1 MMELTKKEVLQEN
14 NEKEI
19 DESLQEYTQ
28 LKFIDPNKAVFSKT
42 PGGFLSLHYNDKEY
56 KRINVHRTFPFTR
69 PNKYISVSDADKN
82 EIGFILDM
90 DELSRDHRE
99 IIDEE
104 LSVRYF
110 TPEILKVNQIKEEF
124 GYYYWDV
131 ETSSGSRKFTVQGG
145 HSNMKTI
152 DEIHLLIIDV
162 DGNRYKVEDVTK
174 IDSKY
179 LKLIGALI

>member
-1 MMELTKKEVLQEN
+1 MELKDKEMIQEN
-14 NEKEI
+14 HQPEI
-19 DESLQEYTQ
+19 DDSLQEYTQ

-42 PGGFLSLHYNDKEY
+42 PGGFLSLQYNGKEY

-82 EIGFILDM
+82 EIGFILNM
-90 DELSRDHRE
+90 DELSQEHRA
-99 IIDEE
+99 IIEEE

-110 TPEILKVNQIKEEF
+110 TPEITKVKHIKEEF

-131 ETSSGSRKFTVQGG
+131 ETTSGPRKFTVQGG

-179 LKLIGALI
+179 IKLIGALI